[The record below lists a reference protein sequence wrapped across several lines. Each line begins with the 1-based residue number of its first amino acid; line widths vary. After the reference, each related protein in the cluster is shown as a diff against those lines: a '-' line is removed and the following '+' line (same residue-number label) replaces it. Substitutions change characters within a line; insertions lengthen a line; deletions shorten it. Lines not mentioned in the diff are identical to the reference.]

1 MNIDIILDLI
11 YSIFSLIYSAHV
23 NIHCNVKVNNYKEKI
38 DLWENMS
45 YLRYHTVTMH

>member
-1 MNIDIILDLI
+1 MNIDIIFDPI
-11 YSIFSLIYSAHV
+11 YSIFSLIFHSV

-38 DLWENMS
+38 DLWENTN